1 MSRLRDVKQIKDK
14 TDEQFVP
21 IRDTIQMLKKHV
33 DDFEMDP
40 TKDFVVE
47 TENSKTFLHEVS
59 VKALGPVKE
68 SILPL

>member
-1 MSRLRDVKQIKDK
+1 
-14 TDEQFVP
+14 
-21 IRDTIQMLKKHV
+21 MLKQGA
-33 DDFEMDP
+33 DDFDMDP
-40 TKDFVVE
+40 TKDYVVE